1 LRFASYRLP
10 YFKSK
15 PIHPLWDEF
24 AEEGKENQVFFE
36 AIINNELVQQILSYG
51 KDVEVLEPES
61 LKMKMKEQAN
71 TIQQYYNE

>member
-1 LRFASYRLP
+1 
-10 YFKSK
+10 
-15 PIHPLWDEF
+15 
-24 AEEGKENQVFFE
+24 VFFE